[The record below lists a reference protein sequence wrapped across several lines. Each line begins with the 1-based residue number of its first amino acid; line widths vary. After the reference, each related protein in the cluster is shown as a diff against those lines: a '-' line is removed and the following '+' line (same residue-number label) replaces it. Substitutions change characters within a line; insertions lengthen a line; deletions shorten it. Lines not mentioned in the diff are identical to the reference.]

1 VAGQYAQG
9 RHGGWPLAGH
19 PAAGAAD
26 VVRMAEP
33 YNAKYG
39 WTLRPDGDAG
49 LVADA
54 NEPIG
59 PALRVEPE
67 VVFGWEATM
76 RNPTRWRF

>member
-1 VAGQYAQG
+1 
-9 RHGGWPLAGH
+9 
-19 PAAGAAD
+19 
-26 VVRMAEP
+26 MAEP

-59 PALRVEPE
+59 PALRVQPE